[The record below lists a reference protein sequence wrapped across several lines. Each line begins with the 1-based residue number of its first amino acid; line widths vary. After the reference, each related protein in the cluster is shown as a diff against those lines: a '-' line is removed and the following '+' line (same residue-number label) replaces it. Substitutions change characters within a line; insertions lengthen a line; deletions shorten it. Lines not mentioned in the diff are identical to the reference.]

1 MITKAYCEICGK
13 ASVKALVQIEGAKMM
28 TCGMCGRGGKVLEIF
43 QNEEDAS
50 EAAHSNTI
58 KESKPAFDKGE
69 EIVEDFAHIIK
80 RTREKMNIPIS
91 TLAERIKETESYLH
105 AMENG
110 RVNPSIAAAK
120 KLEKELN
127 IKLVEK
133 VEKEV
138 NPTIVNSKKFSEPT
152 LADLLEA
159 QIKKKN

>member
-28 TCGMCGRGGKVLEIF
+28 TCGNCGRGGKVIQIF
-43 QNEEDAS
+43 ENEERAK
-50 EAAHSNTI
+50 EAVNDSTVREN
-58 KESKPAFDKGE
+58 KPAFDSGE
-69 EIVEDFAHIIK
+69 EVVENFASIIK
-80 RTREKMNIPIS
+80 NARERMSIPTA

-110 RVNPSIAAAK
+110 RVNPSIGVAK

-127 IKLVEK
+127 VKLVEK
-133 VEKEV
+133 ITKEV
-138 NPTIVNSKKFSEPT
+138 NPTIVTTKKFSEPT

-159 QIKKKN
+159 QMKKN